1 MKLHRNGCP
10 HSRLLIVERV
20 LEQGW
25 TLRQAAVAAG
35 VSVRTVS
42 KWLRCFCAEGEQGL
56 LDRSSAPNTVANRAP
71 EDRVQVIAA
80 LRRLRL
86 TGAEI
91 AELLEMPP
99 PTVGA
104 ILTRIGLARLS
115 RLEPPEPSNRYQRA
129 AR

>member
-42 KWLRCFCAEGEQGL
+42 KWLRCFCAEGEQGF
-56 LDRSSAPNTVANRAP
+56 SIAPRHRTRLPTA
-71 EDRVQVIAA
+71 
-80 LRRLRL
+80 RR
-86 TGAEI
+86 
-91 AELLEMPP
+91 
-99 PTVGA
+99 
-104 ILTRIGLARLS
+104 RIES
-115 RLEPPEPSNRYQRA
+115 R
-129 AR
+129 